1 MLNQNDNNSVSSITG
16 IVLIFVILIGYSLY
30 TQPSEEE
37 LRSAQEQR
45 DSIAVVESEIEQRAR
60 QESSQERNTA
70 SSLSPAGESTVET
83 NLVNQGADSARLVDL
98 QNQYGSFASSSSGE
112 EKLYVM
118 ENERMRVTVSS
129 LGGRVSA
136 VELKGFRTYDSLPLY
151 LFKGDSSLFSLNF
164 FADNKSISTK
174 DLYFTT
180 NGASFIVEGNSS
192 NTLSMRLYAGE
203 DKYIEFQYTLAG
215 NSNEVGFN
223 INFHNMQ
230 NTIAANANYLTMD
243 WSAYVPKQ
251 EKSLKNERINS
262 TIYYRFMDDEVDY
275 LSETSDESEALAT
288 KIKWVAFKQQFFTT
302 YLSAV
307 SNFEKPTYVE
317 TFTDEE
323 SNAYVKRFAA
333 NFTIPYNHMS
343 SESFPMEFYFGPNNY
358 NVLKE
363 HGQDFEKVI
372 PLGWG
377 IFGWVNKGLII
388 PIFDFLGKYIDS
400 YGIIILLMTIFIK
413 IILFPLMYK
422 SYQSTAKMR
431 VLKPEID
438 EIGEKYPKQEDNMK
452 KQQAVMAMY
461 KKTGVNP
468 LGGCLPMVVQMPI
481 LIAMYRFFP
490 SSIELRQK
498 AFLWA
503 DDLSAYDS
511 IYDFPN
517 DFSIPFY
524 GDHISLFTL
533 LMTGATLLSVKM
545 NSEMTGGSQMQM
557 PQMKMMMYIMPIM
570 FLGFFN
576 DFASALSYYYFIATM
591 ITFGQQWAM
600 RKFVDEDAIR
610 AKINEHQ
617 KKPAPKKS
625 SFQKRLEKM
634 AKDRGYKG

>member
-1 MLNQNDNNSVSSITG
+1 MLDQKDNNSVSSIIG
-16 IVLIFVILIGYSLY
+16 IVLIFIILIGYSLY
-30 TQPSEEE
+30 TQPTEEQLQRASE
-37 LRSAQEQR
+37 SR
-45 DSIAVVESEIEQRAR
+45 DSIAQVKSQAEQRAQQQAPER
-60 QESSQERNTA
+60 EELSSPGTGDSGFEAN
-70 SSLSPAGESTVET
+70 SNSLSTDSNKLVEM
-83 NLVNQGADSARLVDL
+83 QK
-98 QNQYGSFASSSSGE
+98 QYGKYADATIGE

-118 ENERMRVTVSS
+118 ENERLRVTVSS

-136 VELKGFRTYDSLPLY
+136 VELKGFQTYDSLPLY
-151 LFKGDSSLFSLNF
+151 LFTGDSSLFSLNF

-180 NGASFIVEGNSS
+180 DDASFMVTGESS
-192 NTLSMRLYAGE
+192 NTLSMKLNAGE
-203 DKYIEFQYTLAG
+203 DNYIEFQYTLSG
-215 NSNEVGFN
+215 NSNKVAFN
-223 INFHNMQ
+223 IDFHNMQ

-243 WSAYVPKQ
+243 WGTYVPRQ
-251 EKSLKNERINS
+251 EKSLNNERINS
-262 TIYYRFMDDEVDY
+262 TIYYRFTDNEVDY
-275 LSETSDESEALAT
+275 LSETSDESEALT
-288 KIKWVAFKQQFFTT
+288 TRIQWVAFKQQFFTS
-302 YLSAV
+302 YLSADN
-307 SNFEKPTYVE
+307 NFEKPTYIE
-317 TFTDEE
+317 TFTEE
-323 SNAYVKRFAA
+323 DSEKYVKRFAA
-333 NFTIPYNHMS
+333 NFTIPYNHRP
-343 SESFPMEFYFGPNNY
+343 SENFPMQYYFGPNNY

-363 HGQDFEKVI
+363 HGDDFEKVI

-377 IFGWVNKGLII
+377 IFGWVNKGIII
-388 PIFDFLGKYIDS
+388 PIFDFLGQYIES

-413 IILFPLMYK
+413 ILLFPLMYK

-438 EIGEKYPKQEDNMK
+438 EISEKYPKQEDNMK

-511 IYDFPN
+511 IYDFPGG
-517 DFSIPFY
+517 FSIPFY

-545 NSEMTGGSQMQM
+545 NSEMAGGSQMQM
-557 PQMKMMMYIMPIM
+557 PQMKMMMYIMPFM

-610 AKINEHQ
+610 AKIKEHQ

-634 AKDRGYKG
+634 AKDKGYKG